1 MKRELA
7 SVIESLT
14 EKVNILSSQKDRIAE
29 ENRQL
34 SETIANL
41 QQQIEDLRKENTLLD
56 RDNHFLILSH
66 RLADTPEALVESRR
80 FISALIRKIDRCITL
95 LKDDA
100 EL

>member
-34 SETIANL
+34 
-41 QQQIEDLRKENTLLD
+41 
-56 RDNHFLILSH
+56 
-66 RLADTPEALVESRR
+66 
-80 FISALIRKIDRCITL
+80 
-95 LKDDA
+95 
-100 EL
+100 